1 MQKKIDFSK
10 PINRSENNPESQQ
23 ILKHYNPKLRGQC
36 KKIYEALKA
45 GESLTVVE
53 AMYKYNIGD
62 LRRRI
67 KDLKDIH
74 GVTGIKSEMIG
85 SGFKRWYLEKGGNPK
100 TS

>member
-10 PINRSENNPESQQ
+10 PINRVENNAESQQ
-23 ILKHYNPKLRGQC
+23 ILKDNNHKLRGQC
-36 KKIYEALKA
+36 KKVYDALIA
-45 GESLTVVE
+45 GERLTVVE

-74 GVTGIKSEMIG
+74 GVKNIKSDMIG
-85 SGFKRWYLEKGGNPK
+85 SGFKKWYIEKEGNPK